1 MILIQLKGQ
10 IYLIKSKCKDQ
21 FYMTFIRRTGSIVTT
36 PAGMLGVIQVE
47 TEHFKRISADLCGHQ
62 LCLVMLWGDDLATSD
77 PVSY

>member
-47 TEHFKRISADLCGHQ
+47 TEHFKRISADLCGHFVGIS
-62 LCLVMLWGDDLATSD
+62 CA
-77 PVSY
+77 